1 MVTRMKEI
9 NHQLKRPLINSKI
22 LSVSILGSVERAV
35 WRMCILIMISG
46 CRGFDLPRRSWVLFS
61 FEVYQELNRL
71 GMNVVVLNQNT
82 GAVTARRRF
91 DTYSTNQEST
101 EMMEFISGLPDGR
114 ILCLTVKVF
123 LSVTTDT
130 FFLSICS
137 SMWVK
142 KSRWFYV

>member
-1 MVTRMKEI
+1 M
-9 NHQLKRPLINSKI
+9 
-22 LSVSILGSVERAV
+22 
-35 WRMCILIMISG
+35 
-46 CRGFDLPRRSWVLFS
+46 LFS

-82 GAVTARRRF
+82 GEVTARRRF

-137 SMWVK
+137 STWVK
-142 KSRWFYV
+142 KSR

>member
-1 MVTRMKEI
+1 M
-9 NHQLKRPLINSKI
+9 
-22 LSVSILGSVERAV
+22 
-35 WRMCILIMISG
+35 
-46 CRGFDLPRRSWVLFS
+46 LFS

-82 GAVTARRRF
+82 GVVTARRRF
-91 DTYSTNQEST
+91 DTYSTNREST

-137 SMWVK
+137 SM
-142 KSRWFYV
+142 

>member
-1 MVTRMKEI
+1 M
-9 NHQLKRPLINSKI
+9 
-22 LSVSILGSVERAV
+22 
-35 WRMCILIMISG
+35 
-46 CRGFDLPRRSWVLFS
+46 LFS

-71 GMNVVVLNQNT
+71 GMNVVVLNQKT

-91 DTYSTNQEST
+91 DTYSTNREST

-137 SMWVK
+137 SM
-142 KSRWFYV
+142 